1 MSLGS
6 SINKYTIILCI
17 GLLVSS
23 QVSVAANHSNMDSVL
38 TIECAVRLSLENEPG
53 ISSQDWKVR
62 SLAEKAISESQLPDP
77 KLKIGYLNLPTDTY
91 DLDQENMTQFKI
103 GITQSFPA
111 GDVLDIKQ
119 KKIEKQSLAMR
130 EKQEQ
135 RKLMIIRNVRLTY
148 LEIYYLEQSRKTI
161 NENKKLFSQLTNIV
175 RSLFTLGKNNQQDLI
190 RTQLE
195 LTQLDDRIVKIDQ
208 KINGLRYKLAR
219 WIGVESSKLPLYEKL
234 PLWNS
239 VEKYDSNSQQKD
251 FVDQLINHPIIKE
264 SDQKI
269 EINRQDMAI
278 IIESYKPDWG
288 VDVSYSYR
296 EDRPDGIERADLIS
310 IGASIDLPIFS
321 AKRQDKK
328 LLSEK
333 YNFQSLK
340 DERVE
345 LLRELISSLQQE
357 YSNKSQL
364 EKRYELYQSL
374 LLPQAKQQAEAALLA
389 YQSKRADFSDV
400 MRAYI
405 DDLNARLDNMR
416 IRIDLLKA
424 KSKILY
430 YLPSLSAEV

>member
-1 MSLGS
+1 
-6 SINKYTIILCI
+6 
-17 GLLVSS
+17 
-23 QVSVAANHSNMDSVL
+23 MDSVL
-38 TIECAVRLSLENEPG
+38 TIESAVRLSLENEPG

-208 KINGLRYKLAR
+208 KISGLRYQLAR

>member
-1 MSLGS
+1 
-6 SINKYTIILCI
+6 
-17 GLLVSS
+17 
-23 QVSVAANHSNMDSVL
+23 MDSVL
-38 TIECAVRLSLENEPG
+38 TIESAVRLSLENEPG